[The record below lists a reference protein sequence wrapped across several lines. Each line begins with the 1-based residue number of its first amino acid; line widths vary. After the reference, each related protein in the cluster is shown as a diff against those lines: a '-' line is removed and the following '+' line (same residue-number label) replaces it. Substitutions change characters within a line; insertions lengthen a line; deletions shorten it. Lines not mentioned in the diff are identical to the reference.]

1 MKSVLPDLIQLSN
14 KTAYKGENQ
23 TWQET
28 KAEKEEVNADIAAVW
43 DLITSLENYS
53 WRSDLDRI
61 EILEPGKTFR
71 EYTRDGFATTFTIT
85 VCKPMNHYEFDMEN
99 ENIQGHWIGI
109 LEQTQR
115 GTMLNFTEKVTA
127 KGVDEALCGNVSC
140 QTAESIYGGFKAHKM
155 RQMPAD

>member
-1 MKSVLPDLIQLSN
+1 M
-14 KTAYKGENQ
+14 
-23 TWQET
+23 
-28 KAEKEEVNADIAAVW
+28 AEANRKEEVNAGIAAVW

-85 VCKPMNHYEFDMEN
+85 VCKPMNRYEFDMEN

-115 GTMLNFTEKVTA
+115 GTMLDFTEKVTA
-127 KGVDEALCGNVSC
+127 KKGVDEALCGNVSC
-140 QTAESIYGGFKAHKM
+140 QTAESIYGGFEESTEYGRCPGRLIKYPQKNVVFLY
-155 RQMPAD
+155 RSECSGNC

>member
-1 MKSVLPDLIQLSN
+1 M
-14 KTAYKGENQ
+14 
-23 TWQET
+23 
-28 KAEKEEVNADIAAVW
+28 AEANRKEEVNAGIAAVW

-85 VCKPMNHYEFDMEN
+85 VCKPMNRYEFDMEN

-115 GTMLNFTEKVTA
+115 GTMLDFTEKVTA
-127 KGVDEALCGNVSC
+127 QKAWMKPCAGMYLARQQKVYMEDLKKALN
-140 QTAESIYGGFKAHKM
+140 TADA
-155 RQMPAD
+155 PAD